1 MTDTWALPGEHVA
14 LFSTQLLSLSSRL
27 LLPCAGRSM
36 ALSYLC
42 GLGKQIDSAGRVRS
56 SLGLLW
62 TEGRDPV
69 SMLCPFPP
77 PPDGG
82 PDDLLPPLP
91 ACPGPQVSSMY

>member
-14 LFSTQLLSLSSRL
+14 LFSTQLLSLSTRL
-27 LLPCAGRSM
+27 LLPCAGGSM
-36 ALSYLC
+36 TLSYLC
-42 GLGKQIDSAGRVRS
+42 GLGKQVDSE
-56 SLGLLW
+56 LLW
-62 TEGRDPV
+62 IGGRDPV